1 MEKNVGKNDKMI
13 RIVLAI
19 AIFPLL
25 FLNSTPFRWFGF
37 VSIPLLFTALTQ
49 RCGAYKIL
57 GTDTCE
63 KD

>member
-1 MEKNVGKNDKMI
+1 MEKNVGKKDKMI

-25 FLNSTPFRWFGF
+25 FLNATPIRWFGF
-37 VSIPLLFTALTQ
+37 LSIPLLFTALTQ
-49 RCGAYKIL
+49 RCGPYAL
-57 GTDTCE
+57 MGVNTCE